1 MKKITGVLLVCV
13 LLFGAALADTCSIC
27 GGDRVCDAC
36 KGNGYV
42 LMQAYGSDQQV
53 KIACT
58 AGCANGVCPVCPAPC
73 DVCSSD
79 GLCNTCGGNGYL
91 LMQAYSSD
99 QQVKVVCTGMHCA
112 SGACA
117 ACAAEPVHVF
127 EDPAIEAAVRAKLNK
142 PTGALSAQDLSSVTS
157 LSLSDTALTS
167 LSDLKMLSGLKK
179 LKLKHCGIS
188 DLSALK
194 GMTQLTLLD
203 MPSNQIIDLT
213 PLSGLT
219 NLDTLGLSDN
229 LISDL
234 TPLSGLTK
242 INTLYLYK
250 NRIEDIRPLETLKNL
265 TFLNLRANRIVD
277 TSPLLSLPKLETLDL
292 SENPTT
298 KIVAAPTAKPTAKPT
313 VKPPSAPSI
322 ISGMTLASP
331 ADYLG
336 MEIQL
341 KESGRRSGYYMYSY
355 GFTPVQKIKKYIS
368 DLEKSGKFKITDRY
382 TDDVMDDW
390 LYYDLQYIGSE
401 GSGKLQFEIYNR
413 NGTSSMFAISVYGD
427 LTINES
433 QRSSGSRSSGT
444 VCSCWN
450 GQCGSCG
457 GKGFIS
463 GGDDCPSCFGG
474 RCSRCGG
481 DGRI

>member
-1 MKKITGVLLVCV
+1 
-13 LLFGAALADTCSIC
+13 
-27 GGDRVCDAC
+27 
-36 KGNGYV
+36 
-42 LMQAYGSDQQV
+42 MQAYG
-53 KIACT
+53 
-58 AGCANGVCPVCPAPC
+58 
-73 DVCSSD
+73 
-79 GLCNTCGGNGYL
+79 
-91 LMQAYSSD
+91 SD

-167 LSDLKMLSGLKK
+167 LSDLKMLSGLKN

-194 GMTQLTLLD
+194 EMTQLSLLD

-219 NLDTLGLSDN
+219 NLNTLGLSDN

-242 INTLYLYK
+242 MDTLYLYK
-250 NRIEDIRPLETLKNL
+250 NRIEDIRPLETLKDL

-298 KIVAAPTAKPTAKPT
+298 TIAPSPEPTRKPTPSPTAKPTAKPT
-313 VKPPSAPSI
+313 ANTPSI
-322 ISGMTLASP
+322 ISGTTLMSP
-331 ADYLG
+331 SEYLG
-336 MEIQL
+336 ITINP
-341 KESGRRSGYYMYSY
+341 KGSSKRSSKNGFDSYSY
-355 GFTPVQKIKKYIS
+355 YAAPVKEIKRYVSALKN
-368 DLEKSGKFKITDRY
+368 SGQFKITSSQPDEII
-382 TDDVMDDW
+382 DDW
-390 LYYDLQYIGSE
+390 LVYKLKYIGDN
-401 GSGKLQFEIYNR
+401 GKGNVEITLYNR
-413 NGTSSMFAISVYGD
+413 HFQSCTFNVSVSGD
-427 LTINES
+427 LTMDE
-433 QRSSGSRSSGT
+433 GSLNRTNTDKGIS
-444 VCSCWN
+444 CSV
-450 GQCGSCG
+450 CG
-457 GKGFIS
+457 GDGKC
-463 GGDDCPSCFGG
+463 D
-474 RCSRCGG
+474 RCGG
-481 DGRI
+481 DGYMRKTNWVKGSPVFSTEFCDSITCRSGKCTRCGGDGQI